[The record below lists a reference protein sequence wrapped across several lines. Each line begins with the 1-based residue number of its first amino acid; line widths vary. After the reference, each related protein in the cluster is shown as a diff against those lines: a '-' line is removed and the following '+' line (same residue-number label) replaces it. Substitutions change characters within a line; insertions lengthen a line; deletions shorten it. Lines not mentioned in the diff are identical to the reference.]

1 MLRLAR
7 AGTGTRQGFLF
18 LKMKKRELPRERGEV
33 KGGPVLK

>member
-1 MLRLAR
+1 MPGPGRGKAFSL
-7 AGTGTRQGFLF
+7 